1 MNIPRS
7 LAVVAALTL
16 AWNGFAVSPAVAAP
30 DKKIDNS
37 CTTANVRL
45 QGVSS
50 SAPTNLCVPAASW
63 DDTSLLLVWNKPEGG
78 SRQVVDYRVFMD
90 SALLGSS
97 QENAR
102 QNSPAQQYI
111 DSFYSRDAD
120 GFHVKTLS
128 HAFKVTGLRQDSLHE
143 FYVRAVYADG
153 SLSAPSATITQHM
166 ASPSYRSVV
175 TEPQFGAVGDGT
187 TLNTRA
193 IQKAIDNCN
202 TPDCT
207 VVIPSG
213 TFLTGALFLHSNMT
227 LELAQG
233 ARLLGSDRWQDYPL
247 EKGYYLYGIPDPVP
261 TEASYTAYLRPP
273 SLINV
278 IPKDNG
284 RAEATRVP
292 GAVADNVRVVGTGT
306 IDGNGWKRTSSGSI
320 VDETGTT
327 LPQYVASS
335 ASAVATDGILAAN
348 QVLHA
353 RENPADLIGIVNPPA
368 TISDSSLYGQYR
380 SSLMTFVGVKNLYL
394 EGFTADNP
402 AFHGVMFLDSSDI
415 TVYGTR
421 HTTFNTNNGD
431 GLEFGGSSNGIVVNN
446 FFDTGDDVVNF
457 AAGQGLYGAQGRSSS
472 DVWIAGNYLRKGHG
486 GIAIGSHTAAWV
498 QNILA
503 EDNVMYTTETGG
515 LRMKSTSDMAGGA
528 RNITFRDTAM
538 ACLATDAFIASLAY
552 TQSPSGYVSAGSA
565 TFTDIKVSNV
575 SVDGNNTTSCTMPT
589 STKNP
594 VILVEA
600 GPTVSVGTSTVSN
613 FSFDHV
619 RFRNVNPTLIQGLVS
634 SQFTDVCFATVM
646 GNVNPW
652 NFDAYSTGNS
662 FEGVSPMPDTSGP
675 TGSCPQ

>member
-1 MNIPRS
+1 VDTPRS
-7 LAVVAALTL
+7 LAVVLALSLSLAGLAA
-16 AWNGFAVSPAVAAP
+16 SPALASP
-30 DKKIDNS
+30 DKKTDNS

-50 SAPTNLCVPAASW
+50 SAPSNLCIPAASA

-78 SRQVVDYRVFMD
+78 SLQVVDYRVYMD
-90 SALLGSS
+90 GALLGSS
-97 QENAR
+97 RENAR

-111 DSFYSRDAD
+111 DSFYTRDTD
-120 GFHVKTLS
+120 GFHVKTLA
-128 HAFKVTGLRQDSLHE
+128 HAFKVTALRQNSIHE
-143 FYVRAVYADG
+143 FSVRAVYADG
-153 SLSAPSATITQHM
+153 SLSAPSATITQRM
-166 ASPSYRSVV
+166 ASPTHRSVV
-175 TEPQFGAVGDGT
+175 TDPQFGAVGDGT
-187 TLNTRA
+187 TLNTPA
-193 IQKAIDNCN
+193 IQKAIDDCS
-202 TPDCT
+202 TPNCT
-207 VVIPSG
+207 VVVPSG

-227 LELAQG
+227 LDLEPG

-261 TEASYTAYLRPP
+261 TDASYTAYLRPP

-284 RAEATRVP
+284 RTEASRVP
-292 GAVADNVRVVGTGT
+292 GAGATNVRIVGTGT
-306 IDGNGWKRTSSGSI
+306 IDGNGWKRTSPGSI
-320 VDETGTT
+320 VDETGAS

-335 ASAVATDGILAAN
+335 ASKVATDGILAAS
-348 QVLHA
+348 QVTHA
-353 RENPADLIGIVNPPA
+353 RENPGDLVGIVNPPA

-394 EGFTADNP
+394 EGLSAENP
-402 AFHGVMFLDSSDI
+402 AFHGVMFLDSANV

-431 GLEFGGSSNGIVVNN
+431 GLEFGGTSNGIVVNN

-457 AAGQGLYGAQGRSSS
+457 AAGQGVYGAQGRPSS

-486 GIAIGSHTAAWV
+486 GVAIGSHTAAWV
-498 QNILA
+498 ENILA

-538 ACLATDAFIASLAY
+538 ACLATNAFIASLAY
-552 TQSPSGYVSAGSA
+552 SQSPSGYVPAGSA
-565 TFTDIKVSNV
+565 TFTDITVSNV
-575 SVDGNNTTSCTMPT
+575 SVDGNNTTTCAMPT

-600 GPTVSVGTSTVSN
+600 GPGVSSSTSTVSR

-619 RFRNVNPTLIQGLVS
+619 RFRNVNPTSIQGLVS
-634 SQFTDVCFATVM
+634 SQFTDVCFASVL

-652 NFDAYSTGNS
+652 KLDAYSTGNT
-662 FEGVSPMPDTSGP
+662 FVRVSPPPGTSKP
-675 TGSCPQ
+675 TGSCTQ

>member
-1 MNIPRS
+1 MK
-7 LAVVAALTL
+7 A
-16 AWNGFAVSPAVAAP
+16 
-30 DKKIDNS
+30 
-37 CTTANVRL
+37 
-45 QGVSS
+45 SS
-50 SAPTNLCVPAASW
+50 SMTTGTAPA
-63 DDTSLLLVWNKPEGG
+63 
-78 SRQVVDYRVFMD
+78 
-90 SALLGSS
+90 GSS
-97 QENAR
+97 
-102 QNSPAQQYI
+102 
-111 DSFYSRDAD
+111 
-120 GFHVKTLS
+120 
-128 HAFKVTGLRQDSLHE
+128 
-143 FYVRAVYADG
+143 
-153 SLSAPSATITQHM
+153 
-166 ASPSYRSVV
+166 
-175 TEPQFGAVGDGT
+175 
-187 TLNTRA
+187 
-193 IQKAIDNCN
+193 
-202 TPDCT
+202 TP
-207 VVIPSG
+207 
-213 TFLTGALFLHSNMT
+213 
-227 LELAQG
+227 
-233 ARLLGSDRWQDYPL
+233 
-247 EKGYYLYGIPDPVP
+247 P
-261 TEASYTAYLRPP
+261 TWAA
-273 SLINV
+273 
-278 IPKDNG
+278 
-284 RAEATRVP
+284 AERC
-292 GAVADNVRVVGTGT
+292 
-306 IDGNGWKRTSSGSI
+306 
-320 VDETGTT
+320 
-327 LPQYVASS
+327 
-335 ASAVATDGILAAN
+335 AAN

-575 SVDGNNTTSCTMPT
+575 SVDGNNTTSCAMPT
-589 STKNP
+589 SMKNP

-600 GPTVSVGTSTVSN
+600 GPTVSADTSTVSN

-634 SQFTDVCFATVM
+634 SQFTDVCFATVL

-652 NFDAYSTGNS
+652 KFDAYSTGNS
-662 FEGVSPMPDTSGP
+662 FVRVSPPPGTSKP